1 MVLKCCLI
9 GKWGGV
15 NMLSNILRGITTA
28 LLVTVI
34 TLFAGMVWG
43 AMGFGGLST
52 SGLLDIGL
60 MISCIIG
67 GFRTAKETGEWVTGG
82 ITGAGYVAVGTLL
95 LALFL
100 PIRTWG
106 FIQVMGEGTVIGLVA
121 GAFGAGGAARRPTV
135 SRTGRRFQTNYQ
147 PYYAGY
153 GNEDQEV
160 NSDSHWNFDDDNS
173 NQLEQEQ
180 EQVKERGQV
189 YDLEL
194 IQEPEEDNRRG
205 QERNS
210 YTSDENDR
218 NAEVF
223 VIESENRNR
232 DFDSEV
238 EWPWDNNS
246 KNVKCIEAAPQMV
259 DGSVNK
265 NEGKP
270 WWE

>member
-1 MVLKCCLI
+1 MP
-9 GKWGGV
+9 
-15 NMLSNILRGITTA
+15 SNILRGITTA

-60 MISCIIG
+60 MVSCIIG
-67 GFRTAKETGEWVTGG
+67 GFRTAKETGEWLTGG
-82 ITGAGYVAVGTLL
+82 ITGIGYVAVGTLL

-106 FIQVMGEGTVIGLVA
+106 FIQVMGEGAIIGLVA
-121 GAFGAGGAARRPTV
+121 GAFGAGGAAGRPTA
-135 SRTGRRFQTNYQ
+135 SRTGRRLQTNYR

-153 GNEDQEV
+153 GNEDREV

-173 NQLEQEQ
+173 NRQEQ
-180 EQVKERGQV
+180 EQVKERGQG

-194 IQEPEEDNRRG
+194 RPEPEEDGGRG

-218 NAEVF
+218 DAEVF
-223 VIESENRNR
+223 IMESEKRNR
-232 DFDSEV
+232 DLDSEV
-238 EWPWDNNS
+238 DWPWDNTS
-246 KNVKCIEAAPQMV
+246 KNVKFIEAAPQTF
-259 DGSVNK
+259 DDSIKK